1 MRNLDFPGADDT
13 EIELVGGIFTRR
25 QGGWREL
32 FRAAIQPQEGMRP
45 AAVSW
50 GIAEPEVVREWI
62 INVRAHP
69 DLTPVL
75 AKYAFFG
82 HLAHRHQFDL
92 RLILMGN
99 HDFFALF
106 C

>member
-1 MRNLDFPGADDT
+1 
-13 EIELVGGIFTRR
+13 
-25 QGGWREL
+25 
-32 FRAAIQPQEGMRP
+32 MRP

-106 C
+106 CYADQFENLSGFAIRSIPAR